1 MANANL
7 TQALVLG
14 GKGIQPNDYARGAYA
29 GTQPVNVHAASTASV
44 VLSTLMA
51 GSILDDVVL
60 ALGDLVLLKNQA
72 DNTQN
77 GVYRITTSGA
87 VVDAISAQRFT
98 EKSVQMIFV
107 FAGTINSNTWWMNKT
122 YQVSFDGSN
131 FSPALSFDLIIGN
144 GTGGAAADVSFSP
157 IEGVS
162 ATNVQQAISQLN
174 DEMVVPYQAM
184 VDILPNH
191 ALYLAADGSVGR
203 ASCNTEAEAQFIGF
217 AVNGA
222 LTNQTVYVRKNGNV
236 LIPI

>member
-60 ALGDLVLLKNQA
+60 ALGDL
-72 DNTQN
+72 
-77 GVYRITTSGA
+77 G
-87 VVDAISAQRFT
+87 
-98 EKSVQMIFV
+98 
-107 FAGTINSNTWWMNKT
+107 
-122 YQVSFDGSN
+122 
-131 FSPALSFDLIIGN
+131 
-144 GTGGAAADVSFSP
+144 
-157 IEGVS
+157 
-162 ATNVQQAISQLN
+162 
-174 DEMVVPYQAM
+174 
-184 VDILPNH
+184 
-191 ALYLAADGSVGR
+191 VGR